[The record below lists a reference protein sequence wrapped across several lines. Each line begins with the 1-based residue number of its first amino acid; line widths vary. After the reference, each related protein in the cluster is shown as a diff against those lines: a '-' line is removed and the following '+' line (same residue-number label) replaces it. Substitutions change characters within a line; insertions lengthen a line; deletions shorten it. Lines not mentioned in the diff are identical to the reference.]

1 MTSETLIGPV
11 KTSGKFG
18 YVTPTGAYAIKPLFD
33 ELGDCSEGLISFR
46 QSGQIWFMDLTGMV
60 VIAPSFDSQPGSLP
74 VFRSGLAAVV
84 SNGRCGYLDVLG
96 TWRISPDWDWGWN
109 YKEDYALVESR
120 DGYFVIDQYGSIVS
134 RLDVWDI
141 QRWPDWVRDWSC
153 FRCVFATINGFAE
166 GCIDL
171 RGRTVFPPVHKRLTD
186 FHSGVAA
193 FSNDDDCFG
202 LVRFDG
208 ELVKEPQYYGVSG
221 FSQGLAA
228 ASRRPIATTVRTEV
242 GFINLAGEWVIEPR
256 FSQAFPFSEGLAR
269 VAVASAEPARG
280 ARGIHRT
287 YGFIDR
293 CGELV
298 VEPKYTHAADFSS
311 GFSVVQLQ
319 GKYSV
324 IDSRG
329 KEIWREE

>member
-1 MTSETLIGPV
+1 M
-11 KTSGKFG
+11 
-18 YVTPTGAYAIKPLFD
+18 
-33 ELGDCSEGLISFR
+33 
-46 QSGQIWFMDLTGMV
+46 
-60 VIAPSFDSQPGSLP
+60 
-74 VFRSGLAAVV
+74 
-84 SNGRCGYLDVLG
+84 
-96 TWRISPDWDWGWN
+96 
-109 YKEDYALVESR
+109 
-120 DGYFVIDQYGSIVS
+120 
-134 RLDVWDI
+134 
-141 QRWPDWVRDWSC
+141 
-153 FRCVFATINGFAE
+153 
-166 GCIDL
+166 
-171 RGRTVFPPVHKRLTD
+171 
-186 FHSGVAA
+186 
-193 FSNDDDCFG
+193 
-202 LVRFDG
+202 
-208 ELVKEPQYYGVSG
+208 
-221 FSQGLAA
+221 
-228 ASRRPIATTVRTEV
+228 RTEV